1 MPEVRTREEHIPSKR
16 LEKDDCSSS
25 LPCRYTYI
33 KTGGKTGL
41 DLGTIPFGDDD
52 LPRRHWKILA
62 LGALLL
68 PAALHASA
76 QISFYTAVDL
86 AVRNSHEVKMAEA
99 DVRRT
104 IAGLQESRDVYLPN
118 LAFGSGLGYS
128 YGFPVG
134 QPTVFNGSAQ
144 SLLLSFSQPSYIR
157 SARASVEA
165 AEDSLKDSRQKVI
178 CEAALEY
185 FELDADQHQ
194 LDALEQQQAYRERLV
209 QIEQERLAA
218 GFSSPMDVTRARLSA
233 AQLELKQLH
242 LRNHAELLKTRL
254 ANLTGLPADG
264 IATEPATLPKPPAF
278 ASSPQLLEQ
287 AQTKNFAIQ
296 AADAGARSKF
306 DLAYGD
312 DRVILRPQ
320 ISFGA
325 QYSRFAKFNNYEQY
339 YLRFQHNNFE
349 VGLNIT
355 VPLFNATS
363 RAHARGSSADATHA
377 QEQAELYRQ
386 QVSEQT
392 LELNNSLS
400 ELALQQKVAG
410 LQSDLA
416 RQNLQAVTTQLQVG
430 GTSGTPLTPKDEEL
444 AKIEE
449 RQRYTEML
457 DANFQL
463 IQAQLNL
470 LRSIGGVE
478 EWALQAPQR

>member
-1 MPEVRTREEHIPSKR
+1 
-16 LEKDDCSSS
+16 LEKDGCSSS
-25 LPCRYTYI
+25 LPSGYTDR
-33 KTGGKTGL
+33 KTDLHTGTL
-41 DLGTIPFGDDD
+41 PLGDDD
-52 LPRRHWKILA
+52 LLRRNWKILA

-99 DVRRT
+99 DVRRAV
-104 IAGLQESRDVYLPN
+104 AGLQESRDVYIPS

-144 SLLLSFSQPSYIR
+144 SLLLSFSQPAYIR
-157 SARASVEA
+157 SAHASVDA
-165 AEDSLKDSRQKVI
+165 AQDALKDTRQKVI
-178 CEAALEY
+178 AEAALEY

-194 LDALEQQQAYRERLV
+194 LDALEQQHAYGERLV
-209 QIEQERLAA
+209 QIEQDRQAA

-242 LRNHAELLKTRL
+242 LRNHADLLRARL
-254 ANLTGLPADG
+254 GNLTGLSVDG
-264 IATEPATLPKPPAF
+264 IATEPASLPKPPDF
-278 ASSPQLLEQ
+278 ASGQQLLAQ
-287 AQTKNFAIQ
+287 ARNGNFAIQ
-296 AADAGARSKF
+296 AADASARSKF
-306 DLAYGD
+306 DVAYGD
-312 DRVILRPQ
+312 QRQNLRPQ
-320 ISFGA
+320 ISFGL
-325 QYSRFAKFNNYEQY
+325 QYSRFAKFNNYELY

-349 VGLNIT
+349 VGVNIT

-363 RAHARGSSADATHA
+363 RAHARGSSADAAHA
-377 QEQAELYRQ
+377 QEQANLYRQ

-392 LELNNSLS
+392 LELDKSLS

-416 RQNLQAVTTQLQVG
+416 RQNLQAITTQLQTG
-430 GTSGTPLTPKDEEL
+430 GSTGTVLTPKDEEL

-457 DANFQL
+457 DAKFQL

-478 EWALQAPQR
+478 EWALQAPPH